1 MLISFENLVYLIII
15 FFLSSVILLS
25 RSYFDGLSSDQ
36 HKQLEAVKKM
46 NFFEWPSKMHLY
58 CQGKCGMKDVGV
70 FLVKYLS
77 FFNYLKPF
85 KKNEFLIFILQ
96 ACLAHFMCGFII
108 YKISVLFFSIEI
120 ANLIVF
126 IYIFSF
132 WPYMMIVHGG
142 YKHLS
147 NFLFL
152 ISIYFLLNQSVIN
165 DNFFIYFF
173 ISGSFLF
180 LGIFASA
187 SSRKLLIIYFVVLFY
202 SIYLR
207 NIFDFKEYVIF
218 FNFELKMIILCSLL
232 LCFTIIYFVIISTLP
247 KVSLFFTEKLEE
259 KK

>member
-1 MLISFENLVYLIII
+1 MLVF
-15 FFLSSVILLS
+15 
-25 RSYFDGLSSDQ
+25 
-36 HKQLEAVKKM
+36 
-46 NFFEWPSKMHLY
+46 
-58 CQGKCGMKDVGV
+58 

-77 FFNYLKPF
+77 FFFNYLKPF

-142 YKHLS
+142 YQHLS

-165 DNFFIYFF
+165 DNFFINFLYLDPFSF
-173 ISGSFLF
+173 LEFLHQLHQKTINYIFCSSFLF
-180 LGIFASA
+180 YLF
-187 SSRKLLIIYFVVLFY
+187 KKYFLI
-202 SIYLR
+202 
-207 NIFDFKEYVIF
+207 
-218 FNFELKMIILCSLL
+218 LKNM
-232 LCFTIIYFVIISTLP
+232 
-247 KVSLFFTEKLEE
+247 
-259 KK
+259 

>member
-1 MLISFENLVYLIII
+1 MWHE
-15 FFLSSVILLS
+15 
-25 RSYFDGLSSDQ
+25 RC
-36 HKQLEAVKKM
+36 
-46 NFFEWPSKMHLY
+46 W
-58 CQGKCGMKDVGV
+58 C

-142 YKHLS
+142 YQHLS

-165 DNFFIYFF
+165 DNFFYKFF
-173 ISGSFLF
+173 YIWILFLSWNFCISFIEKTINYIFCSSFLF
-180 LGIFASA
+180 YLF
-187 SSRKLLIIYFVVLFY
+187 KKYFLI
-202 SIYLR
+202 
-207 NIFDFKEYVIF
+207 
-218 FNFELKMIILCSLL
+218 LKNM
-232 LCFTIIYFVIISTLP
+232 
-247 KVSLFFTEKLEE
+247 
-259 KK
+259 